1 MSYSSQRIGEFL
13 VCIGAMTDEQVQSVV
28 EQQKQDQEKLF
39 GEIAIEMGFINDA
52 AVDRYLSDA
61 KKNEELE
68 GSALQA

>member
-28 EQQKQDQEKLF
+28 EQQKQDHEKLF

-52 AVDRYLSDA
+52 AVDR
-61 KKNEELE
+61 
-68 GSALQA
+68 

>member
-13 VCIGAMTDEQVQSVV
+13 VSIGAMTDEQVQSVV
-28 EQQKQDQEKLF
+28 EQQKQDHEKLF

-52 AVDRYLSDA
+52 AVDRYLANA